1 MSARTSI
8 QWDPDAHE
16 AANGWLSYG
25 VFPGGSA
32 GMDSAIQ
39 ALAGPLAQGA
49 RGLACDRWFYA
60 RAVDERG
67 PHLRIR
73 LQPPTGR
80 TDAVRR
86 RYERLIGST
95 LAELRK
101 HAPVRRQPLLPIARE
116 DAAAHHAAY
125 RTGYEREFDRFG
137 GLGGADRAERVF
149 QVSSR
154 MAAGVLPLLAPAR
167 SRAGFALSVM
177 EAAIDVAIA
186 PDDQPAFWD
195 GYVRYWI
202 GGDTPLGE
210 LRRASLK
217 RQAAAL
223 SADLRDAGTALR
235 ANAAINDLVKEYLRS
250 LARALELEAEF
261 GRVRPEQVA
270 FDHVHRTSNR
280 IGISP
285 VEETLLATVVL
296 QRLGEALPA
305 PAREPAPRRATAAR
319 QSRAGSTEERSDG
332 AKRSRDAHDDGDIAV
347 ELRDVSKSYGSF
359 EALRGV
365 SLSVRRGE
373 VFGLVGPNGAGKTSL
388 VECIVGLRVPT
399 SGTIRVLG
407 ADPRENRTEL
417 LSRIGIQPQEA
428 ELFTH
433 LTAEEILDLWCSMFP
448 NSPGVDAILR
458 KVTLEGK
465 ASSRIGRLSG
475 GQRQRLVIG
484 LALASDPELL
494 FLDEPG
500 ANLDVKAREELHE
513 TIRAL
518 RDDGRTVVVATHDM
532 EEAETLCDRL
542 AILVS
547 GRVEDCDTP
556 ERLVSNWLPEQTVTF
571 RVAARP
577 VREQLERL
585 EGASGVEVTADGSEW
600 SVRVR
605 TMRADELLAAISADD
620 ALRPVNGF
628 SVSRRG
634 LVDVVR
640 KAMRGDGD
648 RPPADAGVE
657 T

>member
-1 MSARTSI
+1 MSTRTSI

-16 AANGWLSYG
+16 TANGWLSYY

-32 GMDSAIQ
+32 GMDPALQ
-39 ALAGPLAQGA
+39 ALAGPLAQAA
-49 RGLACDRWFYA
+49 RGLACDRWFFT
-60 RAVDERG
+60 RSLDERG
-67 PHLRIR
+67 PHIRIR
-73 LQPPTGR
+73 LQPPTGQA
-80 TDAVRR
+80 DAFRR
-86 RYERLIGST
+86 RYERRIVST
-95 LAELRK
+95 LADLRK
-101 HAPVRRQPLLPIARE
+101 HAPARRQPMLPIARY

-137 GLGGADRAERVF
+137 GQGGADRAERVF

-154 MAAGVLPLLAPAR
+154 MAVRVSPLLAPAR

-177 EAAIDVAIA
+177 KAAIDVAIA
-186 PDDQPAFWD
+186 PEDQRAFWD
-195 GYVRYWI
+195 AYVRYWI

-210 LRRASLK
+210 LRSATLK
-217 RQAAAL
+217 RQAATMGD
-223 SADLRDAGTALR
+223 DLRDTGAALR
-235 ANAAINDLVKEYLRS
+235 ANDAINDLVKEYLRS
-250 LARALELEAEF
+250 LARALELEAGF

-285 VEETLLATVVL
+285 VEETLLATILL
-296 QRLGEALPA
+296 QRLGDSLPER
-305 PAREPAPRRATAAR
+305 AREPAAPRATTAR
-319 QSRAGSTEERSDG
+319 PSRAGSTEERSEE
-332 AKRSRDAHDDGDIAV
+332 AERARDAPADKDIAV

-399 SGTIRVLG
+399 AGTIRVLG
-407 ADPRENRTEL
+407 ADPRQNRTEL

-448 NSPGVDAILR
+448 NSPGVKAILR

-465 ASSRIGRLSG
+465 AGSRIGRLSG
-475 GQRQRLVIG
+475 GQRQRLVLG

-518 RDDGRTVVVATHDM
+518 RDDDRTVVVATHDM

-556 ERLVSNWLPEQTVTF
+556 ERLVSNWLPEQTVAF
-571 RVAARP
+571 RVASRPAR
-577 VREQLERL
+577 EHLERL
-585 EGASGVEVTADGSEW
+585 EGAAGVEVTADGSEW

-620 ALRPVNGF
+620 GLHPVNGF
-628 SVSRRG
+628 SVNRRG

-648 RPPADAGVE
+648 RPPADAGAG